1 MERDERPREMEKVK
15 LERERE
21 RERDS
26 RSPEL
31 RSTNNCWT
39 EIRRETVRSE
49 MRSGENFL

>member
-1 MERDERPREMEKVK
+1 MEKVK
-15 LERERE
+15 LERERERE

-49 MRSGENFL
+49 MRS

>member
-1 MERDERPREMEKVK
+1 MEKVK

-31 RSTNNCWT
+31 RSTKQ
-39 EIRRETVRSE
+39 
-49 MRSGENFL
+49 LLD